1 MHIPFVSNSFLL
13 WFITGYWVSFPVL
26 YSRILSIHRICES
39 QTLNLSLSLFPSTSA
54 ITSLFYI
61 SLFFPVSFC
70 HILDS
75 TYRWYHMSCFSFW
88 ITSLNMI
95 ISKSNHVAA
104 NGVVSFFFNGW
115 VVFHSIYHILFIHSS
130 VDGHLGCFR
139 VLAIV
144 HSYALNIRVHIAIW

>member
-1 MHIPFVSNSFLL
+1 MHIHFISNSFLL

-26 YSRILSIHRICES
+26 YSRNLLSIHRICES

-61 SLFFPVSFC
+61 SLFFSVSFC

-75 TYRWYHMSCFSFW
+75 TCKWYHLSSFSFW

-115 VVFHSIYHILFIHSS
+115 VVFHYIYTISSLSI
-130 VDGHLGCFR
+130 HL
-139 VLAIV
+139 LM
-144 HSYALNIRVHIAIW
+144 NI